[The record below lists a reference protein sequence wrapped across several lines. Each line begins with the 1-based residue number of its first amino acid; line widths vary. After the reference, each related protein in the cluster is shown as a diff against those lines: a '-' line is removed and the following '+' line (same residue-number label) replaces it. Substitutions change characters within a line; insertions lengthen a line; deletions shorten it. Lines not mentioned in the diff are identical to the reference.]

1 MNLKKLSVINDF
13 PKYSV
18 HFLSVGD
25 ADAIFLT
32 YQANAEAH
40 KYVILVDAGNVSD
53 SGTIKSYLLSHFG
66 TNVIDLA
73 VCTHPDKDHKGGFFD
88 LIQDKEIVIQRFWI
102 KNPVEA
108 ISSFDF
114 ARMKR
119 SDSKEEACLRI
130 FNHPNPDN
138 PLNLIR
144 LAEEK
149 HIFQPR
155 IRQGVRFE
163 EVPFWVIGP
172 SEELYHE
179 AALGMVSEFAELV
192 EDPNLAKYNE
202 LEEVDEDSAKS
213 VINEKKEESFTNMSS
228 LVLFFRPTDKFSI
241 ILAGD
246 ASCASLVEI
255 ERIYGNDIDG
265 SVLKVPHHGSKRN
278 MNTDLIDNLHPR
290 ASVISAAGNEKH
302 PNSNLVYYLSK
313 YGNVYS
319 THKTRNLY
327 YTNEE
332 KITNPAQPLK
342 SKIK

>member
-1 MNLKKLSVINDF
+1 MNLKQLSAMNDY

-18 HFLSVGD
+18 HFMSVGE

-32 YQANAEAH
+32 YQANEEAH

-53 SGTIKSYLLSHFG
+53 SSTIKSYLLSHFK
-66 TNVIDLA
+66 TSVIDLA
-73 VCTHPDKDHKGGFFD
+73 VCTHPDKDHKGGFFG
-88 LIQDKEIVIQRFWI
+88 LMQDKEITIRRFWI
-102 KNPVEA
+102 KNPIET
-108 ISSFDF
+108 ISPSDF

-119 SDSKEEACLRI
+119 SDSREEACLSV
-130 FNHPNPDN
+130 FKHPDPDN
-138 PLNLIR
+138 SLNLIQM
-144 LAEEK
+144 AEEK
-149 HIFQPR
+149 HILQPR
-155 IRQGVRFE
+155 IRQGVQFE
-163 EVPFWVIGP
+163 DVPLWIIGP
-172 SEELYHE
+172 SEGLYHE

-192 EDPNLAKYNE
+192 EDPNLDKYNE

-213 VINEKKEESFTNMSS
+213 VINEKKDESFTNMSS
-228 LVLFFRPTDKFSI
+228 LVLFFRPTSKFSI

-255 ERIYGNDIDG
+255 ERICGNDIDG

-278 MNTDLIDNLHPR
+278 MNTDLIDALHPC

-313 YGNVYS
+313 YGHVYS
-319 THKTRNLY
+319 THKTKNLY

-332 KITNPAQPLK
+332 KITNPAKPLK
-342 SKIK
+342 SKIQ